1 LLESPSHP
9 VKDLKMVR
17 VEDNED
23 PEELDY
29 SNAPSPEYI
38 MEDLIKILTLKN
50 PTFEGGSEDV
60 YQEFINQVVIK
71 VHDVENE
78 Y

>member
-1 LLESPSHP
+1 LLERPSHL
-9 VKDLKMVR
+9 VKDLKMTR

-38 MEDLIKILTLKN
+38 MDDLIKIITLKN

-60 YQEFINQVVIK
+60 YQQFINQVIIK
-71 VHDVENE
+71 VHDVKNE